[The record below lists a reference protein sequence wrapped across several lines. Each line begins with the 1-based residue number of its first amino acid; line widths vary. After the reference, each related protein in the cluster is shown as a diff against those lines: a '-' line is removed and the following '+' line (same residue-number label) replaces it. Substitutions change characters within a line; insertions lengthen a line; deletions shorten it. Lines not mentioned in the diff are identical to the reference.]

1 MDAFY
6 IDPSVQDSRQC
17 RSRSNSRLSST
28 AAKFQGLNITNLSP
42 PNEQGSTS
50 SGIHHSPDFRTTSP
64 PDFLDQGSHPSPKTI
79 VTAPVPQQY
88 TPFPLLS
95 DSDLDANWSYLNAT
109 EEHSGSAPLLRL
121 DPAQSFPGEHQ
132 HLSDQRS
139 IRSNSNPAT
148 MSTLGIQQFDSRF
161 DAGMHSGI
169 RHTYT
174 WPQFEMNDQFIPQ
187 NQNLNPGQLTPSL
200 YDEPKLLPVYSRSL
214 SSSPPRAN
222 LTPEQRELKRQR
234 DHARRDS
241 KTQLRRERS
250 ASNTSNRSNPYIA
263 SQNGSP
269 DLLPRTLPEY
279 ATNLTPSPLLS
290 QGSLQ
295 SSPALGSNSFLAP
308 YSPPLNDHSSSDMY
322 GPVFTMGPNDFTSNP
337 AYTIPFSNTGGEPG
351 MQAFAGRPHSLSLS
365 SATDPAVQF
374 RNQVSPTMGS
384 TDSGDHVRVV
394 HSRPKPQCWEHGC
407 NGRQFSTFSNLLRHQ
422 REKSGAAQKSSCP
435 NCGAEFT
442 RTTARNG
449 HMAHDKC
456 KSRRNS

>member
-17 RSRSNSRLSST
+17 RSRSNSHLSST
-28 AAKFQGLNITNLSP
+28 AAQFQGLNITNLSL
-42 PNEQGSTS
+42 PNEQRRTCTD
-50 SGIHHSPDFRTTSP
+50 IHHSSDLDTTST

-88 TPFPLLS
+88 TSFPLLS
-95 DSDLDANWSYLNAT
+95 DSDLDANWSYLNTT
-109 EEHSGSAPLLRL
+109 EEQSGSAPLLRL
-121 DPAQSFPGEHQ
+121 DPVQSFPGDHHQ
-132 HLSDQRS
+132 QLGDQRS

-161 DAGMHSGI
+161 DASMNGGV

-174 WPQFEMNDQFIPQ
+174 WPQFDMNDQFVHQ
-187 NQNLNPGQLTPSL
+187 QNLASGQLAPSM
-200 YDEPKLLPVYSRSL
+200 YDEPRLLPMFSRSI
-214 SSSPPRAN
+214 SSSPPRPN

-250 ASNTSNRSNPYIA
+250 ASNTSNRSNQYIT
-263 SQNGSP
+263 SQHGSP
-269 DLLPRTLPEY
+269 DMIPRTLPEY
-279 ATNLTPSPLLS
+279 TSNITPSPLLS

-295 SSPALGSNSFLAP
+295 NSPALGSGSFLAP
-308 YSPPLNDHSSSDMY
+308 YSPPLNDHTTSDIY
-322 GPVFTMGPNDFTSNP
+322 GSVYSMGPNDYTSNS
-337 AYTIPFSNTGGEPG
+337 AFAMPFSNTGGEPG
-351 MQAFAGRPHSLSLS
+351 LQAFAGRPHSLSLS
-365 SATDPAVQF
+365 SLTDVTNQY
-374 RNQVSPTMGS
+374 RSQVSPPVGLME
-384 TDSGDHVRVV
+384 SGDHVRVV

-407 NGRQFSTFSNLLRHQ
+407 DGRQFSTFSNLLRHQ

-456 KSRRNS
+456 KARRNS